1 MRACTALLVT
11 LTANVATVCFAAR
24 NNFKAE
30 RKSTVTHVMDQIGA
44 LLQTRGVSSGAVLE
58 NLRTLVTPGATESLN
73 EVLTKVIGDIEAN
86 VESRIKAGHVD
97 TQTALKTRIDELN
110 LATTHAVDQKK
121 TSDELDRGW
130 FNCVADEKAKKV
142 AVEEAEAALAAAQKA
157 QIAPCQL
164 QEDRK
169 MFSFEA
175 NPDSLSFVCNIATH
189 GNCDPQLQNY
199 EAQVESMLQG
209 LESDAAAAEKRWQ
222 EAKAACDAAKA
233 EVVAKRSAL
242 DSAISVWKA
251 ARKDC
256 LAKHESRQ
264 ITVCIFGTTLQH
276 KCSKVAVY
284 KSLLKEVD
292 TVNGGEHS
300 HPDRIKEWK
309 AVAVTKCMIS
319 KVVEGAEIDTAT
331 LDACESSLN
340 YDRDVGVLDRQ
351 ESQLAALTS
360 PKKFTCEEAT
370 ITFGGETWEVPQG
383 EMPASS
389 EYVSKAD
396 HPEVS
401 LVADTTPF
409 AFCGSGGSSL
419 IQNFWGH
426 NTMVDGGFHGGLT
439 SDPMQHGWEQ

>member
-1 MRACTALLVT
+1 MMPACTALLVT
-11 LTANVATVCFAAR
+11 LTANVATVCFAGR

-30 RKSTVTHVMDQIGA
+30 RTSTVTHVMDQIGA

-58 NLRTLVTPGATESLN
+58 NLRTLITPGATESLN
-73 EVLTKVIGDIEAN
+73 EVLTKVIGEIEAN
-86 VESRIKAGHVD
+86 VESKIKAGHGY
-97 TQTALKTRIDELN
+97 TQAAIKTRIDELN

-121 TSDELDRGW
+121 TSDELDTAW

-169 MFSFEA
+169 MFSFEP

-256 LAKHESRQ
+256 QAKHESRQ

-284 KSLLKEVD
+284 NSLLKEVD

-331 LDACESSLN
+331 LDACESSVN
-340 YDRDVGVLDRQ
+340 YDRDVGVLDKQ

-401 LVADTTPF
+401 LAADTAPF
-409 AFCGSGGSSL
+409 ALCGGGGSSL
-419 IQNFWGH
+419 VQSDSGSSPLRF
-426 NTMVDGGFHGGLT
+426 GGGNSASGT
-439 SDPMQHGWEQ
+439 R